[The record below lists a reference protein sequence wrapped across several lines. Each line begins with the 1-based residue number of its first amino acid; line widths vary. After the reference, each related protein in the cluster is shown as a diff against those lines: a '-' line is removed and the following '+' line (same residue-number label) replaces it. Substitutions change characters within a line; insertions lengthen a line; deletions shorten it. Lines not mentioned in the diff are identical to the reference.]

1 MMLILPI
8 YGIQNDL
15 LGKQQRQLAQV
26 CTVCALS
33 PTRWTIFRLGMTLA
47 PLTLTLSHKGRGDQN
62 TGHRGLRGVEGKGTN
77 KNRSLE
83 LRFLFLFPK
92 HFCTQFFPPC
102 TALPFQRKKAVNMHA
117 KATGGHGIGSPC
129 KPPSRVQ
136 RVRSAIRDDG
146 AAAAGT
152 GMCRLRRSVRP
163 VGRDE
168 GTREAGGLPGEK
180 TFGDFGSFQSHS
192 PSRAAAAKPRR
203 GRSPRVL
210 HGEAMP
216 FRLAIFRYAMTL
228 PTPSP

>member
-1 MMLILPI
+1 MYFYSPNTFALNI
-8 YGIQNDL
+8 Y
-15 LGKQQRQLAQV
+15 
-26 CTVCALS
+26 
-33 PTRWTIFRLGMTLA
+33 
-47 PLTLTLSHKGRGDQN
+47 PLHSSSFSAG
-62 TGHRGLRGVEGKGTN
+62 
-77 KNRSLE
+77 
-83 LRFLFLFPK
+83 
-92 HFCTQFFPPC
+92 
-102 TALPFQRKKAVNMHA
+102 KAVNMHA

-152 GMCRLRRSVRP
+152 GMCRLRRSARP

-192 PSRAAAAKPRR
+192 PQPEGRAKPLR
-203 GRSPRVL
+203 GQGPRVL

-216 FRLAIFRYAMTL
+216 LRREGRCQPSDRPQKNRSTRAAVFYWLNLLAPDANKAHR
-228 PTPSP
+228 P

>member
-1 MMLILPI
+1 MES
-8 YGIQNDL
+8 
-15 LGKQQRQLAQV
+15 A
-26 CTVCALS
+26 
-33 PTRWTIFRLGMTLA
+33 F
-47 PLTLTLSHKGRGDQN
+47 
-62 TGHRGLRGVEGKGTN
+62 
-77 KNRSLE
+77 
-83 LRFLFLFPK
+83 
-92 HFCTQFFPPC
+92 
-102 TALPFQRKKAVNMHA
+102 NMHA
-117 KATGGHGIGSPC
+117 KVTGGHGIGSPC

-180 TFGDFGSFQSHS
+180 TFGDFWSFKSHS

-203 GRSPRVL
+203 GQCPRVL

-216 FRLAIFRYAMTL
+216 FKRWMAFSRGMTL
-228 PTPSP
+228 APLSRKGRGGLLLHGEAMPLRRWTAFSRGMTLVPSP

>member
-1 MMLILPI
+1 MPSSQPTHYFPNPLHSSP
-8 YGIQNDL
+8 
-15 LGKQQRQLAQV
+15 
-26 CTVCALS
+26 LS
-33 PTRWTIFRLGMTLA
+33 A
-47 PLTLTLSHKGRGDQN
+47 
-62 TGHRGLRGVEGKGTN
+62 E
-77 KNRSLE
+77 
-83 LRFLFLFPK
+83 
-92 HFCTQFFPPC
+92 
-102 TALPFQRKKAVNMHA
+102 KAVNMHA

-180 TFGDFGSFQSHS
+180 TFGDFWSFKSHS
-192 PSRAAAAKPRR
+192 PQPEGRAKHLR
-203 GRSPRVL
+203 GQGPRVL

-216 FRLAIFRYAMTL
+216 LRRRTIFSREMTL
-228 PTPSP
+228 APLTLTLSRKGRGDQSAGHRGLSRSQRLKRCRGKRHKQKPQPKGCGFLLAQPVGTSANKANRP